1 MNRKKIQA
9 QLSITELIY
18 NGCFAAA
25 NFLSVFLESIG
36 ITAGQM
42 GLITAFV
49 NGISIVSQPAWGIVS
64 DRIQSVKKA
73 SCCAW
78 RGLRSVR

>member
-49 NGISIVSQPAWGIVS
+49 NGISIVSQPVWGIVS
-64 DRIQSVKKA
+64 DRIRSVKNA
-73 SCCAW
+73 SCCALP
-78 RGLRSVR
+78 GLRSVR

>member
-36 ITAGQM
+36 ITVC
-42 GLITAFV
+42 GLAER
-49 NGISIVSQPAWGIVS
+49 PARW
-64 DRIQSVKKA
+64 D
-73 SCCAW
+73 
-78 RGLRSVR
+78 